1 MGADI
6 ELKVDSLEKRY
17 SPDVVIGPITFE
29 VERGEFISVLGPSG
43 CGKTTLLRCIAGFET
58 PTGGEILLG
67 GQAVNSRPPNK
78 RDVGLVFQSYA
89 LFPHLT
95 VYDNVAFGL
104 KIRRTPKDELRRKV
118 ERALDLVGLL
128 EMKARY
134 PSEISGGQQ
143 QRVAIA
149 RAVILEPR
157 LMLFDEPLS
166 NLDLKLRMQMRNE
179 LRSLQ
184 RDLGLTAIYVTH
196 DQTEALALS
205 DRIIVLSN
213 GKLEQVGPPVTIYER
228 PASAFVADFI
238 GTSNILDADVV
249 SDAPLKVRTRG
260 GLTLGAT
267 AGDGTSPPREC
278 KVMIRPERI
287 AVASGGSAMPDA
299 FPANVAQIT
308 YLGETQIIELRT
320 KGGEVLLVSATGK
333 GERFE
338 IDQEVMAAAD
348 SSDVQIL
355 VR

>member
-6 ELKVDSLEKRY
+6 ELEVASLEKRY
-17 SPDVVIGPITFE
+17 SSDVVIGPITFE

-58 PTGGEILLG
+58 PTSGEILLG

-104 KIRRTPKDELRRKV
+104 KIRRTPKDELQRKV

-128 EMKARY
+128 DMKARY

-157 LMLFDEPLS
+157 LILFDEPLS

-184 RDLGLTAIYVTH
+184 RELGLTAVYVTH

-249 SDAPLKVRTRG
+249 STAPLKVRTKG
-260 GLTLGAT
+260 GLLLGAT
-267 AGDGTSPPREC
+267 AGNVTSPREC
-278 KVMIRPERI
+278 QVMIRPERI
-287 AVASGGSAMPDA
+287 AIASNGSAMPDA
-299 FPANVAQIT
+299 FPARVSQIT

-320 KGGEVLLVSATGK
+320 KGGETLLVSATGK

-338 IDQEVMAAAD
+338 TDQEVLAAAD